1 MDTYLLLAIAVILLA
16 SRLPTFMNQLGMPK
30 ADKVAF
36 VLIVF
41 SVLGLAWFGMQIL
54 SSFI

>member
-1 MDTYLLLAIAVILLA
+1 MNSYLLLAVAVILLA

-36 VLIVF
+36 VLIAF

-54 SSFI
+54 ASLV